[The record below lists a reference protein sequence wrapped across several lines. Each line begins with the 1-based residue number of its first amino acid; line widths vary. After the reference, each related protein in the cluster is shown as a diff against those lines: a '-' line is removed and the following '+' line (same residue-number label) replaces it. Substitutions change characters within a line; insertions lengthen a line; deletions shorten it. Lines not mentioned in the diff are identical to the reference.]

1 MHSSENCRALIGL
14 PRRCIQRGFV
24 TIKSKAFAWSDNKTT
39 QKLKTLVVKMIKM
52 LCEEFKNKGLQATRF
67 KLRLLI
73 LAEISIRWLL
83 AAKYNSPLNQC
94 CSSRNYSFAL
104 ALFLFDIPVQ
114 RVISSFGTYL
124 YCIYL
129 FFFCFFFT
137 DVMKTVFIAS
147 AMWLLLTIS
156 MHFFLSPMAE
166 YIAAIIC
173 GTLFLVIPI
182 VNHVRILFAIRRH
195 NNQLGDAVAA
205 QQMAAVMRREKQV
218 AVDMCVVAIF
228 LSASLIPAMT
238 MKFFE
243 FYYPRVHSIVLPW
256 SLTIAFLTSSINPVF
271 YVIRNRN
278 LRNAVKSLVNL

>member
-1 MHSSENCRALIGL
+1 
-14 PRRCIQRGFV
+14 
-24 TIKSKAFAWSDNKTT
+24 
-39 QKLKTLVVKMIKM
+39 MIKM

-94 CSSRNYSFAL
+94 CSRRHYSFAL
-104 ALFLFDIPVQ
+104 ALFLFDIPVL

-129 FFFCFFFT
+129 VFFFT

-147 AMWLLLTIS
+147 AMWLLLAIP
-156 MHFFLSPMAE
+156 MHFLLPPMAE

-205 QQMAAVMRREKQV
+205 HQMEAVMRREKQV